1 MQKETKQ
8 KTQSLL
14 TITQLLNEVQH
25 IDDIRITDDGK
36 SVISLSSHDGIG
48 TIHIN
53 QDHGYSQKKL
63 CGNYNIRGSVGYGG
77 GGFDLRLEK
86 IAFCEKSGAI
96 YLCDYKHPEQII
108 QVVPAFLRTCSPKIS
123 PNGRWVIF
131 VYEQD
136 EVNGIG
142 IAASNGLSWPRQLA
156 MGADFY
162 MQPQWH
168 PQGEMIAWVEWDH
181 PHMPWDAS
189 RIKLGWM
196 GGMQLRLT
204 AETYIDGK
212 ESQSASQPAFSAD
225 GKWLSYIIRNGEWDD
240 LVLFD
245 LKKKEKKTVICAD
258 GFHLRMPDWIQGQRS
273 YQWAPDSNAIYF
285 IKYHC
290 GGASLA
296 KVDIQTRAQKEINA
310 HPAVWIS
317 QLDVSADGKS
327 IVCIGSSATSG
338 DEILWIDPSKNRA
351 QSKLIRKTDPTD
363 IPEQITFQN
372 RDGKKGYAWF
382 YPAKVEMKEDLTA
395 PCIFKMHSGPT
406 SLKHA
411 GYSPETEFF
420 RLQGYSVAH
429 LNYRGSVSFGYGY
442 QYALKR
448 KWGIAEIE
456 DTLDLIDALLSRGL
470 IDKGRMAV
478 MGSSAGGFSVLQL
491 LIQQPGLFRAAICS
505 YAVSDLVDDAKN
517 THKFEKYYHRF
528 LTGLFPQEEPLFIE
542 RSPITH
548 IHKIKDPVAL
558 FHGEKDPV
566 VSAEQSKK
574 IYAELQ
580 KQHVP
585 ATLTIF
591 DQEGHGFRKVEH
603 IEQYYQST
611 LAFLNTYVN

>member
-1 MQKETKQ
+1 MQNKAKQ
-8 KTQSLL
+8 KDQSLL
-14 TITQLLNEVQH
+14 TITELLDGVQH
-25 IDDIRITDDGK
+25 IDDIRITGDGK
-36 SVISLSSHDGIG
+36 RVITLSNHDGIG
-48 TIHIN
+48 TIHEIHS
-53 QDHGYSQKKL
+53 DGSSQKRL
-63 CGNYNIRGSVGYGG
+63 YGNFNIRGSVGYGG
-77 GGFDLRLEK
+77 AGFDLRQDK

-96 YLCDYKHPEQII
+96 YLCDSNYPENVTP
-108 QVVPAFLRTCSPKIS
+108 VVPAFLRTSSPKIS
-123 PNGRWVIF
+123 PNGKWVIF

-162 MQPQWH
+162 MHPFWH

-196 GGMQLRLT
+196 EGMQVRLT
-204 AETYIDGK
+204 EETYIDGW
-212 ESQSASQPAFSAD
+212 ERRSASQPAFSPD
-225 GKWLSYIIRNGEWDD
+225 GKWLSYIIRSGEWDN

-245 LKKKEKKTVICAD
+245 LKKSVKNTIIYAD
-258 GFHLRMPDWIQGQRS
+258 GFHLCMPDWIQGQRS

-285 IKYHC
+285 IKYHR
-290 GGASLA
+290 GTASLA
-296 KVDIQTRAQKEINA
+296 RVNIKTGAQKEINI

-317 QLDVSADGKS
+317 QLDVSADGKT
-327 IVCIGSSATSG
+327 IACIGSSATSG
-338 DEILWIDPSKNRA
+338 DEILWIDPSKDRTQAKPIKKN
-351 QSKLIRKTDPTD
+351 KPVD
-363 IPEQITFQN
+363 IPEEIIFQN

-382 YPAKVEMKEDLTA
+382 YAAKVDMKESQPA

-420 RLQGYSVAH
+420 RLHGYSVAH

-442 QYALKR
+442 QYALER
-448 KWGIAEIE
+448 KWGIAEVE
-456 DTLDLIDALLSRGL
+456 DTLDLIDTLMSRGL
-470 IDKGRMAV
+470 IDKGKMAV
-478 MGSSAGGFSVLQL
+478 MGSSAGGYTVLQL

-528 LTGLFPQEEPLFIE
+528 LTGIFPQEEPLFIE
-542 RSPITH
+542 RSPISH
-548 IHKIKDPVAL
+548 ISKIKDPVAL

-566 VSAEQSKK
+566 VSVKQSEK

-585 ATLTIF
+585 AILTIF
-591 DQEGHGFRKVEH
+591 DQEGHGFRKVDH
-603 IEQYYQST
+603 LEQYYQSALT
-611 LAFLNTYVN
+611 FLNTYVK